1 LGFGRVDVQIT
12 GGQFRKLQLRS
23 LPSEKVRPTARRV
36 RERLFW
42 LLAER
47 IEGASFLDLC
57 AGSGAVGI
65 EALSRGAAHATFV
78 DRSPK
83 ACAFVRLN
91 LQTCGVTIEQSD
103 IHISTAFKFLRETA
117 TRDERRWDIAYFDPP
132 YAIDYTP
139 VLQLF
144 AAGGLLNRRGF
155 LIVEHHCQQQPEVEG
170 ACAYVGTA
178 EIGSTCLSFFEQKT

>member
-1 LGFGRVDVQIT
+1 VQIT
-12 GGQFRKLQLRS
+12 GGQFRKLQLQS

-47 IEGASFLDLC
+47 VRGAHFLDLC

-65 EALSRGAAHATFV
+65 EALSRGAAHSTFV

-91 LQTCGVTIEQSD
+91 LQTCGVTTAQSD
-103 IHISTAFKFLRETA
+103 IFISTAFKFLRETA
-117 TRDERRWDIAYFDPP
+117 TRDERCWDIAYFDPP
-132 YAIDYTP
+132 YATDYTP
-139 VLQLF
+139 VLKLF
-144 AAGGLLNRRGF
+144 ADGHLLNPRGF
-155 LIVEHHCQQQPEVEG
+155 LIVEHHCQQQPAVGG
-170 ACAYVGTA
+170 ALDYVGTA
-178 EIGSTCLSFFEQKT
+178 EIGGTCLSFFEQKS